1 MVFRWSRRFVVVI
14 LWSIL
19 ELSVGAML
27 AFRWM
32 FLFWRGALL
41 PLLLVLKVMHRRFVS
56 VLRLVPILL
65 IGLHLV
71 SQRCQLSGL
80 QTDGFEIE
88 PAIRCYWFVLVG
100 RTIELIEG
108 VADVILRHHC

>member
-1 MVFRWSRRFVVVI
+1 
-14 LWSIL
+14 
-19 ELSVGAML
+19 ML

-32 FLFWRGALL
+32 FRFWRGALL

-71 SQRCQLSGL
+71 GQRRQLSGL
-80 QTDGFEIE
+80 QRDGFEVE
-88 PAIRCYWFVLVG
+88 PAVWRYWLVLV
-100 RTIELIEG
+100 RCTIKLIEG
-108 VADVILRHHC
+108 VADVVLGHHC